1 MSLQE
6 PLDPKLLKVGQAVPL
21 GLWMSTRR
29 HLQGF
34 ICPSEIYVKCVHEST
49 SD

>member
-1 MSLQE
+1 MSLQGL
-6 PLDPKLLKVGQAVPL
+6 LDPELLKVGQAVPC

-34 ICPSEIYVKCVHEST
+34 ICPSEMYVKCVQKST